1 MKRIRFIFK
10 LAILMMALIFPS
22 SSIAADSGGAKIFI
36 PEIVW
41 EFGRIPEGSVVSH
54 VYWIKNIGTD
64 TLKITEVKTTCGCTK
79 APLNKKVIASN
90 DSTEVEL
97 IFSAGRYEGE
107 VVKSASITSN
117 DTALGKVKIYFSGK
131 LVLNFNRTFPITIS
145 PSRIDFSSQ
154 EEGTDTKRKLRIKN
168 VSPVE
173 ITVAVL
179 DYPRDLIKFN
189 YSQIVI
195 KSGNIQELDIDLKGE
210 KEGTKFKKSITLEVD
225 GDKEPRFTVPLLKSG
240 MVDAVGGSSKK

>member
-1 MKRIRFIFK
+1 
-10 LAILMMALIFPS
+10 MMALIFPS

-41 EFGRIPEGSVVSH
+41 DFGRIPEGSVVSH

-64 TLKITEVKTTCGCTK
+64 TLKITEVKTTCSCTK
-79 APLNKKVIASN
+79 APLNKKVIASD

-131 LVLNFNRTFPITIS
+131 LVLNFNSTFPITIS
-145 PSRIDFSSQ
+145 PSRVDFSFSSL
-154 EEGTDTKRKLRIKN
+154 EEGTDNKRKLRIKN
-168 VSPVE
+168 ISPAE
-173 ITVAVL
+173 ITVAIL
-179 DYPRDLIKFN
+179 DYPRDLVELD

-195 KSGNIQELDIDLKGE
+195 KSGNTRELDINLKGE
-210 KEGTKFKKSITLEVD
+210 KERTEFKKSITLEIN
-225 GDKEPRFTVPLLKSG
+225 GEKGSRFTIPILK
-240 MVDAVGGSSKK
+240 KTPPKP

>member
-1 MKRIRFIFK
+1 MKRIRFILK
-10 LAILMMALIFPS
+10 RAILMMVLIFPS

-41 EFGRIPEGSVVSH
+41 EFGRIPEGSAVSH

-64 TLKITEVKTTCGCTK
+64 TLKIKEIKTTCGCTK

-97 IFSAGRYEGE
+97 IFSAGRYEGK

-131 LVLNFNRTFPITIS
+131 LVLNFICTFPITIS
-145 PSRIDFSSQ
+145 PSRVDFSSL
-154 EEGTDTKRKLRIKN
+154 EEGPDNKRKLLIKN
-168 VSPVE
+168 VSPAE
-173 ITVAVL
+173 ITVAIL
-179 DYPRDLIKFN
+179 DYPRDLVELDC
-189 YSQIVI
+189 SQIVI
-195 KSGNIQELDIDLKGE
+195 KSGITQELDINLKGE
-210 KEGTKFKKSITLEVD
+210 KERTKFKKSITLEVN
-225 GDKEPRFTVPLLKSG
+225 GDKGLRFTVPLFKSIIG
-240 MVDAVGGSSKK
+240 DTVRGSEKE